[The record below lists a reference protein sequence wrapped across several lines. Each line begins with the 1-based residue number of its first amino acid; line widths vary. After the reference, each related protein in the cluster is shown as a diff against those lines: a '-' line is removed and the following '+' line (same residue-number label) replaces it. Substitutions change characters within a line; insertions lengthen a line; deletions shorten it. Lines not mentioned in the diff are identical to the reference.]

1 MFSCKFPAKQKCNII
16 FLFHSAPYEALK
28 ILDKTYFNPTTSAV
42 AHDSRKARGGHIL
55 FPPALYICSAA
66 DIKTVFSAATIY
78 QSIFI
83 RNIKAEYKEQ
93 DKLF

>member
-42 AHDSRKARGGHIL
+42 ALDTRKTRAGHIL
-55 FPPALYICSAA
+55 FPPAPNFCSAP

-83 RNIKAEYKEQ
+83 RNIKGWI
-93 DKLF
+93 